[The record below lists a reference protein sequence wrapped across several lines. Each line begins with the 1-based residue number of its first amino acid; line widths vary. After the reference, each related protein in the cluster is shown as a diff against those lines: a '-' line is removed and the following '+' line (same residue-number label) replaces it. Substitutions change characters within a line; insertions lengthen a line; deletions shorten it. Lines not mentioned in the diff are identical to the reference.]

1 MASPLE
7 DDGAQTQRFFSGI
20 VPDVSRIRMEID
32 EFVQDDA
39 MTNLF
44 LLALAEMQQEDPD
57 KVTADHPEDWWT
69 FYSLSGP
76 ILQLR
81 CGMLN

>member
-1 MASPLE
+1 MASLD
-7 DDGAQTQRFFSGI
+7 DDGAQNQRFFSAI
-20 VPDVSRIRMEID
+20 VPDALRIRMEID

-44 LLALAEMQQEDPD
+44 LLALAEMQQEDPEKD
-57 KVTADHPEDWWT
+57 STKHPEDWWT

-81 CGMLN
+81 CGVVN